1 MRILYNV
8 ISEIERCLDGTDFI
22 KDRGARIDKLKKD
35 SLYQPPESMLYW
47 NKFGAEI
54 IEDIGTEAENSLD
67 PRFIKALSVW
77 GNMAEEEVLKIVNN
91 RRNMRG
97 L

>member
-8 ISEIERCLDGTDFI
+8 ISEIEKCLDGTDFI
-22 KDRGARIDKLKKD
+22 KERGARIDKLKKG
-35 SLYQPPESMLYW
+35 STYQPPESILYW

-77 GNMAEEEVLKIVNN
+77 GDTTEEEILKIVNN
-91 RRNMRG
+91 RRNIRG